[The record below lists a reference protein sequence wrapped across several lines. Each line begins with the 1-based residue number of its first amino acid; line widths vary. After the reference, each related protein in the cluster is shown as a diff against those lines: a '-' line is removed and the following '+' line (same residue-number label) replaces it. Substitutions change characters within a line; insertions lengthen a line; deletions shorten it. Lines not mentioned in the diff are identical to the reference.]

1 MVKKSSKI
9 GSKSNHHLLEMK
21 NILNRLINH
30 ELLSKAEAKEILV
43 NISKGSYNPSQIAS
57 FLTVYMMRHITV
69 DELAGFREAL
79 LELCIAIDF
88 TAYNTID
95 LCGTGGDGKD
105 TFNISTLASFVTA
118 GAGIKVAK
126 HGNYGVSSIS
136 GSSNVMESLGIKFS
150 NDQSFL
156 ERCLNEAGISILH
169 APLFHPAMKNVA
181 PIRKELAV
189 KTFFNML
196 GPMVNPSFPINQLVG
211 VFSLELARMYSYLYQ
226 DTTTNFTILHS
237 LDGYDEISLTGSTK
251 TISNKSERMLK
262 PEDFGVSRLSASE
275 IHGGNSIE
283 DAARLFLEIISGKG
297 TQAQNNVV
305 CANAGM
311 AIATVNGLSPLQGFE
326 MAQESLLSGRGLTA
340 LKKLQQISAL

>member
-1 MVKKSSKI
+1 
-9 GSKSNHHLLEMK
+9 MK
-21 NILNRLINH
+21 NILNRLIQH
-30 ELLSKAEAKEILV
+30 ETLSKEEAKMVLV
-43 NISKGSYNPSQIAS
+43 NISNGNYNPSQIAS
-57 FLTVYMMRHITV
+57 FLTVFMMRHITIE
-69 DELAGFREAL
+69 ELSGFREAL
-79 LELCIAIDF
+79 LQLCIPIDLS
-88 TAYNTID
+88 AYNTID

-150 NDQSFL
+150 KDSDFL
-156 ERCLNEAGISILH
+156 EKCIDQAGICVLH

-196 GPMVNPSFPINQLVG
+196 GPMVNPSFPQNQLVG
-211 VFSLELARMYSYLYQ
+211 VFSLELARMYAYLYQ
-226 DTTTNFTILHS
+226 NTKTNFTILHS

-251 TISNKSERMLK
+251 TISNTMEGMLH
-262 PEDFGVSRLSASE
+262 PEDFEVSLLKQTEIQGGTTIEQSAE
-275 IHGGNSIE
+275 M
-283 DAARLFLEIISGKG
+283 FLNIISGKG
-297 TQAQNNVV
+297 TTAQNNVV

-311 AIATVNGLSPLQGFE
+311 AIATVNTLTPKQGFE
-326 MAQESLLSGRGLTA
+326 LAMESLQSGKALEK
-340 LKKLQQISAL
+340 LKKLQQLSV